1 MKRKISLYFMIII
14 LLTLGLVLLG
24 FWMGIRHYFYSG
36 IVSTF
41 QNKVQTVE
49 YHWTNQGDITAGSLL
64 KDSDN
69 ILRSYQVRGA
79 KLELL
84 SRNGKLLQSSDGF
97 YREVSY
103 QINPRIAESETIYK
117 IEQQESNHE
126 KIMTVYAPLLYD
138 GQVVYVLR
146 YSTSLSKTEGI
157 INNLMLYAGIISSVI
172 AGIVFLVS
180 LQLGS
185 SFVRPLNDIIGLT
198 KRMAEG
204 KYKDKIDKVYPD
216 EPGEI
221 VRILNYMGD
230 EIQKTDQLKNKFIS
244 SISHELR
251 TPLTGIKGWVET
263 MKEPD
268 SLTKEELVFGMEIIS
283 EETERLIGLVENLLD
298 FSRYQSERF
307 QLTKEEVSINKLIED
322 AAFQLR
328 KKAESKKI
336 TINVTTSPVSI
347 LADGGKLKQVVLNV
361 LDNAIKFSHQSSSI
375 RIEQSIEADSV
386 LVKISDTGIGIK
398 ADYIADITESF
409 YKINPKIMGEGL
421 GLAISKKIVML
432 HGGTLLIESEFDKG
446 TSVSITL
453 PKAGDRTTTNK

>member
-1 MKRKISLYFMIII
+1 MKRKISLYFMLII
-14 LLTLGLVLLG
+14 LLTLGLVILG
-24 FWMGIRHYFYSG
+24 FWMGIRYYFYNG
-36 IVSTF
+36 IVNTF

-49 YHWTNQGDITAGSLL
+49 YLWPDQSNIIGGSFL

-69 ILRSYQVRGA
+69 ILKSYQVRGT

-84 SRNGKLLQSSDGF
+84 SKSGKLLQSSDGF
-97 YREVSY
+97 YSEITY
-103 QINPRIAESETIYK
+103 QINPKVIHAEIIYK
-117 IEQQESNHE
+117 IEQQSNHE
-126 KIMTVYAPLLYD
+126 KIMTVYAPLLYG
-138 GQVVYVLR
+138 GQVVYILR
-146 YSTSLSKTEGI
+146 YSTSLSKTEDI
-157 INNLMLYAGIISSVI
+157 INHLMLYALSISAVI

-185 SFVRPLNDIIGLT
+185 SFVRPLNDIISLT
-198 KRMAEG
+198 NRMAEG
-204 KYKDKIDKVYPD
+204 KYKDKIDKIYPN
-216 EPGEI
+216 EPGDI

-230 EIQKTDQLKNKFIS
+230 EIQKTDQLKNEFIS

-307 QLTKEEVSINKLIED
+307 QLIKEEVSLDKLIDD

-328 KKAESKKI
+328 KKAESRNIDLK
-336 TINVTTSPVSI
+336 VTTCPVSI
-347 LADGGKLKQVVLNV
+347 LADGDKLKQVVLNV
-361 LDNAIKFSHQSSSI
+361 LDNAIKFSHQNSSI
-375 RIEQSIEADSV
+375 RIEQSVEEE
-386 LVKISDTGIGIK
+386 LVAIKISDTGIGIK
-398 ADYIADITESF
+398 AEYIADITESF
-409 YKINPKIMGEGL
+409 YKVNPKILGEGL

-432 HGGTLLIESEFDKG
+432 HGGTLQIESKYEIG
-446 TSVSITL
+446 TSVNITL
-453 PKAGDRTTTNK
+453 PRINDEKQLQ

>member
-1 MKRKISLYFMIII
+1 MKRKISLYFMLII
-14 LLTLGLVLLG
+14 LLTLGLVILG
-24 FWMGIRHYFYSG
+24 FWMGIRYYFYNG
-36 IVSTF
+36 IVNTF

-49 YHWTNQGDITAGSLL
+49 YLWPDQSNIIGGSFL

-69 ILRSYQVRGA
+69 ILKSYQVRGT

-84 SRNGKLLQSSDGF
+84 SKSGKLLQSSDGF
-97 YREVSY
+97 YSEITY
-103 QINPRIAESETIYK
+103 QINPKVIHAEIIYK
-117 IEQQESNHE
+117 IEQQSNHE
-126 KIMTVYAPLLYD
+126 KIMTVYAPLLYG
-138 GQVVYVLR
+138 GQVVYILR
-146 YSTSLSKTEGI
+146 YSTSLSKTEDI
-157 INNLMLYAGIISSVI
+157 INHLMLYALSISAVI

-185 SFVRPLNDIIGLT
+185 SFVRPLNDIISLT
-198 KRMAEG
+198 NRMAEG
-204 KYKDKIDKVYPD
+204 KYKDKIDKIYPN

-230 EIQKTDQLKNKFIS
+230 EIQKTDQLKNEFIS

-307 QLTKEEVSINKLIED
+307 QLIKEEVSLDKLIDD

-328 KKAESKKI
+328 KKAESRNIDLK
-336 TINVTTSPVSI
+336 VTTSPVSI
-347 LADGGKLKQVVLNV
+347 LADGDKLKQVVLNV
-361 LDNAIKFSHQSSSI
+361 LDNAIKFSHQNSSI
-375 RIEQSIEADSV
+375 RIEQSVEEE
-386 LVKISDTGIGIK
+386 LVAIKISDTGIGIK
-398 ADYIADITESF
+398 AEYIADITESF
-409 YKINPKIMGEGL
+409 YKVNPKILGEGL
-421 GLAISKKIVML
+421 GLAISKKIIML
-432 HGGTLLIESEFDKG
+432 HGGTLQIESKYEIG
-446 TSVSITL
+446 TSVNITL
-453 PKAGDRTTTNK
+453 PRINDEKQLQ